1 MNNEARSAKV
11 LSDTFIA
18 NNEMLNRMKGMMNRD
33 PELMRL
39 ILKDKGLT
47 REDFTNTRD
56 TALGAKIVTDFKVA
70 ALKLKNLKDVDT
82 KEKRTDVVTDIVLK
96 TVYDKY
102 MIQSSAERPQKTG
115 ALENFRNP
123 KAREMLR
130 NSVKKYVKDNKLQ
143 DISYAGLKL
152 KLRSRD
158 MAIETNKL
166 ARDFMNSQQRT
177 VSQVKQMGK

>member
-56 TALGAKIVTDFKVA
+56 TALGAKIVTD
-70 ALKLKNLKDVDT
+70 
-82 KEKRTDVVTDIVLK
+82 IVLK

-102 MIQSSAERPQKTG
+102 MIQSSAERHKKTG